1 MTEIRKLD
9 APKDGNVL
17 VTVKSRITEKEITEE
32 REMIVL
38 RLHAAYLNLTDYMA
52 EFQTQWDDSPA
63 LAYVT
68 SAYEG
73 WNAGGAEW
81 LDDQAEF
88 FTADLWINLGSKV
101 KDAAGTAYDRLATY
115 SAGRFESVQKEVNKH
130 LDKPEETLLNWAWWQ
145 RSLSDTATELGNE
158 QLRRFEAVRHNMNA
172 LSESVFE
179 SADMAKK
186 IYRHRN
192 AILDLPTLIANGE
205 PRPIQNFVDTV
216 LMDIDPKLAKAIRD
230 DPNFPVVLEVI
241 ADHESALSYLAYV
254 GLMIEA
260 IPPNFYAYV
269 AGKGGAYL
277 MIEIVMLIVTALL
290 SAGAAAAARITM
302 LIARFAAAGAKV
314 VTANRKIKRAKAAID
329 AFLRMLRDL
338 CDAVDELHSLGA
350 KLLEARSKGYVLR
363 GNTKTTLMAK
373 RKSIKRDKKCRCCGS
388 TEHTTPRT
396 RPGHVEYI

>member
-1 MTEIRKLD
+1 MSEIRKLETS
-9 APKDGNVL
+9 KDGDVL
-17 VTVKSRITEKEITEE
+17 VTVGSKVTEQEIAEE
-32 REMIVL
+32 REVIVL
-38 RLHAAYLNLTDYMA
+38 RLHSAYLNLTDYMA
-52 EFQTQWDDSPA
+52 EFQAQWDESPA
-63 LAYVT
+63 LAYIT

-81 LDDQAEF
+81 LNDQTEF
-88 FTADLWINLGSKV
+88 FNRDLWISLGDKV
-101 KDAAGTAYDRLATY
+101 KDAAGNAYDRLATY

-130 LDKPEETLLNWAWWQ
+130 LANPEETLLNWAWWQ
-145 RSLSDTATELGNE
+145 RSISDTASQMGSE
-158 QLRRFEAVRHNMNA
+158 QVRQLDSIGHNMKT
-172 LSESVFE
+172 LSNSVFE
-179 SADMAKK
+179 SAEMATK
-186 IYRHRN
+186 IYKHRD
-192 AILDLPTLIANGE
+192 AILNLPTLIANGE

-216 LMDIDPKLAKAIRD
+216 LVDIDPKLAKAIRD

-260 IPPNFYAYV
+260 IPPNFYAYI

-290 SAGAAAAARITM
+290 SAGAAAATRITM

-329 AFLRMLRDL
+329 AFLRMLHDL

-350 KLLEARSKGYVLR
+350 KLLEARSKGYVIR
-363 GNTKTTLMAK
+363 GNTKTTLLAK
-373 RKSIKRDKKCRCCGS
+373 RKSIKREKKCRCCGS